1 VSDGDADVLV
11 VGGGPVGHAMA
22 LQLGQ
27 TGISTLVVER
37 KPSRAIHPK
46 ALGVHA
52 RTMEF
57 YRQWGIAD
65 KLTNLGLRAEEAQ
78 GFAWMTRVTGIELG
92 RVMFT
97 DDPGMLETWSR
108 QSAERTT
115 MVSQVRIE
123 QVLAEAVAELPT
135 VELRFGTAMAQ
146 LQQDDLGVTAT
157 LVTRSTG
164 QRSLVRTRYVVAA
177 DGVRGPTRRL
187 LGISEEADEPY
198 GQSVNV
204 YFRSARLNEL
214 KAGRPYI
221 LWWIVN
227 ADSPGTFWPIG
238 WENRWIYNFEADLS
252 RPADYAD
259 EEYCSER
266 IRAASGD
273 VNLDVEIIEV
283 LRWDHECAVA
293 SEWRRGRVFLAGD
306 AAHRFPPHGGF
317 GLNSGVQDTVNL
329 AWKLIAVLRGQAG
342 DELLD
347 SYESERRPVARLNAD
362 QTTLNT
368 KKMAETGWL
377 SGDRYDM
384 SVIETP
390 RGAALRKA
398 IGDAVPKQR
407 YQFLSQGQQFGM
419 IYESSAVVP
428 DVRPPVR
435 SSVFDYRM
443 TSTPGAR
450 VPQATFCRA
459 DGTKVTTQGL
469 LDGSRFVVL
478 TGAGGGAWAAAAP
491 QVAEALGLDIVV
503 YEIGP
508 HGEAVLDGGRS
519 FEEIFEISQNGVI
532 VVRPDGHVGFRCDH
546 SPDGAAEVL
555 CGALTEILAIPVPRT
570 TQ

>member
-1 VSDGDADVLV
+1 
-11 VGGGPVGHAMA
+11 
-22 LQLGQ
+22 
-27 TGISTLVVER
+27 
-37 KPSRAIHPK
+37 
-46 ALGVHA
+46 
-52 RTMEF
+52 MEF
-57 YRQWGIAD
+57 YRQWGLAD
-65 KLTNLGLRAEEAQ
+65 KLMDLGLRAEDAQ
-78 GFAWMTRVTGIELG
+78 GFAWMTRITGIELG
-92 RVMFT
+92 RIMFA
-97 DDPGMLETWSR
+97 DDPGMLEDWSR

-115 MVSQVRIE
+115 MVSQVRLE
-123 QVLAEAVAELPT
+123 QVLAEAVAELPR
-135 VELRFGTAMAQ
+135 VELRFGTEMAH

-157 LVTRSTG
+157 LVTQSTG
-164 QRSLVRTRYVVAA
+164 EQSLVRARYVVAA
-177 DGVRGPTRRL
+177 DGVRSPTRRL

-204 YFRSARLNEL
+204 YFRSARLIEL
-214 KAGRPYI
+214 KGGRPYI

-227 ADSPGTFWPIG
+227 ADSPGTFWPLG
-238 WENRWIYNFEADLS
+238 WDNRWIYNFEADLS

-273 VNLDVEIIEV
+273 VNLDVKIIEI

-293 SEWRRGRVFLAGD
+293 DEWRHGRVFLAGD

-342 DELLD
+342 DELLT
-347 SYESERRPVARLNAD
+347 SYQSERRPVARLNAD

-377 SGDRYDM
+377 SDRYDM

-398 IGDAVPKQR
+398 ICDAVPKQR
-407 YQFLSQGQQFGM
+407 EQVHSQGQQFGM
-419 IYESSAVVP
+419 IYESSAVIP
-428 DVRPPVR
+428 DGRPPVR
-435 SSVFDYRM
+435 SSIFDYRM

-478 TGAGGGAWAAAAP
+478 TGARGGGWAAAAP
-491 QVAEALGLDIVV
+491 EVAEALGLELVV
-503 YEIGP
+503 YEIRP
-508 HGEAVLDGGRS
+508 EGEVMLDRGGS
-519 FEEIFEISQNGVI
+519 FEEIFEISQSGAI
-532 VVRPDGHVGFRCDH
+532 IVRPDGHVGFRCDNA
-546 SPDGAAEVL
+546 PDRAAEVL
-555 CGALTEILAIPVPRT
+555 RGALTEILT
-570 TQ
+570 TPTLATTP

>member
-1 VSDGDADVLV
+1 MSDGVADVLV
-11 VGGGPVGHAMA
+11 IGGGPVGHAMA

-27 TGISTLVVER
+27 AGISALVVER
-37 KPSRAIHPK
+37 RPARATHPK

-57 YRQWGIAD
+57 YRQWGLAD
-65 KLTNLGLRAEEAQ
+65 KLTSLGLRAEDAQ

-97 DDPGMLETWSR
+97 EDPGMLETWSR
-108 QSAERTT
+108 QSAEQTT
-115 MVSQVRIE
+115 MVSQVRLE
-123 QVLAEAVAELPT
+123 QVLAEAVAELST
-135 VELRFGTAMAQ
+135 VELRFGTEMAQ
-146 LQQDDLGVTAT
+146 LEQDDEGVTAT
-157 LVTRSTG
+157 LVRRSTG
-164 QRSLVRTRYVVAA
+164 ERSLFRTRYVVAA

-187 LGISEEADEPY
+187 LRISEEAEEPY

-204 YFRSARLNEL
+204 HFRSARLDEL

-227 ADSPGTFWPIG
+227 ADSPGTFWPLG
-238 WENRWIYNFEADLS
+238 WEHRWIYNFEADPS

-259 EEYCSER
+259 EEYCAER

-273 VNLDVEIIEV
+273 ANLDVEIVEI
-283 LRWDHECAVA
+283 LRWDHESAVA
-293 SEWRRGRVFLAGD
+293 DEWRRGRVFLVGD

-347 SYESERRPVARLNAD
+347 SYERERRPVARLNAD

-368 KKMAETGWL
+368 KQMAETGWL

-390 RGAALRKA
+390 SGAALRKM

-407 YQFLSQGQQFGM
+407 YQFLSQGLQFGM

-428 DVRPPVR
+428 DGRPPVR
-435 SSVFDYRM
+435 SSIFDYRM

-491 QVAEALGLDIVV
+491 RVAVALGLELVV
-503 YEIGP
+503 YEVRPG
-508 HGEAVLDGGRS
+508 GEATLDGGS
-519 FEEIFEISQNGVI
+519 FEEVFEISQSGVI

-546 SPDGAAEVL
+546 APDDAAEVL
-555 CGALTEILAIPVPRT
+555 CGALTEILAASAPGS

>member
-1 VSDGDADVLV
+1 VSDDATDVLV

-27 TGISTLVVER
+27 AGISTLVVER
-37 KPSRAIHPK
+37 RPSRATHPK

-57 YRQWGIAD
+57 YRQWGVAD
-65 KLTNLGLRAEEAQ
+65 RLTQRGLRAEDAQ

-92 RVMFT
+92 RIMFT
-97 DDPGMLETWSR
+97 EDPEMLATWAR
-108 QSAERTT
+108 QSAEQTT
-115 MVSQVRIE
+115 MVSQVRLE
-123 QVLAEAVAELPT
+123 QVLAEAVAELPR
-135 VELRFGTAMAQ
+135 VALRFGTEMAQ

-157 LVTRSTG
+157 LVTRATG
-164 QRSLVRTRYVVAA
+164 ERSLVRARYVVAA
-177 DGVRGPTRRL
+177 DGARGPTRRL

-204 YFRSARLNEL
+204 YFRSSRLGEL
-214 KAGRPYI
+214 RAGRPYI

-227 ADSPGTFWPIG
+227 ADSPGTFWPLG

-259 EEYCSER
+259 QEYCSER

-273 VNLDVEIIEV
+273 VNLDVEIIEI

-293 SEWRRGRVFLAGD
+293 TEWSRGRVFLAGD
-306 AAHRFPPHGGF
+306 AVHRFPPHGGF

-342 DELLD
+342 AQVLD
-347 SYESERRPVARLNAD
+347 SYQSERRPVARFNAD
-362 QTTLNT
+362 QTTSNT

-390 RGAALRKA
+390 DGAALRRV

-419 IYESSAVVP
+419 IYESSAVIP
-428 DVRPPVR
+428 DGRPPIR

-450 VPQATFCRA
+450 VPQASFRRA
-459 DGTKVTTQGL
+459 DGTTVTTQGL
-469 LDGSRFVVL
+469 LDGTRFVVL
-478 TGAGGGAWAAAAP
+478 TGAGGGAWATAAP
-491 QVAEALGLDIVV
+491 RVAEALGLELAV
-503 YEIGP
+503 YEIRPG
-508 HGEAVLDGGRS
+508 GEVTLDGGGS
-519 FEEIFEISQNGVI
+519 FEEIFEISQSGVI
-532 VVRPDGHVGFRCDH
+532 VVRPDGHIGFRCDQA
-546 SPDGAAEVL
+546 SDSAADVL
-555 CGALTEILAIPVPRT
+555 SRALAVILAIPTVGT
-570 TQ
+570 TP